1 MLFWTTVRVAL
12 KSLRANKLRSLLAM
26 LGIIIG
32 VWSVISALALAA
44 GVKASITA
52 TMSALGTNLLTIT
65 PGQRGS
71 GGVMT
76 GNQENLKVA
85 DALALVAVPGVG
97 RVTPVTRGSAQAR
110 YYNRNTHTSLS
121 GVAPTYFAIH
131 DFIVEHGRPIDDADC
146 DASARVCVIGP
157 TTAKSLFANPDGT
170 GDYTWGI
177 GQNVGV
183 NGVAYRVVGITASKG
198 DQGWFNPDDQVLIP
212 FTTAMKQVLG
222 QDYLNEVD
230 VSAADELKLDAVQA
244 RTTKLLRSRHRLG
257 DEKANDFNV
266 RNQTEVLSQA
276 GKIQFFLSALLGG
289 IAAISLLV
297 GGIGVMNVML
307 VTVAER
313 TREIG
318 IRKAIGARRRDIL
331 WQFLIEAVVMSFVG
345 GTVGVGLGFL
355 TALGVVVLDHFT
367 GWTLSLLVTPFS
379 VILAVIFSACVG
391 IFFGYYP
398 ALRAARLDPIEAL
411 RYE

>member
-1 MLFWTTVRVAL
+1 MLFWTIVRVAL

-85 DALALVAVPGVG
+85 DALALVGVPGVG

-131 DFIVEHGRPIDDADC
+131 DFKVEHGRPLNDADC
-146 DASARVCVIGP
+146 DAGARVAVIGP
-157 TTAKSLFANPDGT
+157 TTAENLFGT
-170 GDYTWGI
+170 DFPWGV
-177 GQNVGV
+177 GQDIGV
-183 NGVAYRVVGITASKG
+183 NGVAYRVVGILASKG
-198 DQGWFNPDDQVLIP
+198 DQGWFNPDDQILIP
-212 FTTAMKQVLG
+212 YTTAMTQVVG
-222 QDYLNEVD
+222 QTYLNEVD
-230 VSAADELKLDAVQA
+230 VSAADESKLDAVQTGA
-244 RTTKLLRSRHRLG
+244 TLLLRRRHHLG
-257 DEKANDFNV
+257 DDAGNDFNV
-266 RNQTEVLSQA
+266 RNQTEVLQSA
-276 GKIQFFLSALLGG
+276 GQIQFFLSALLGG

-318 IRKAIGARRRDIL
+318 IRKAIGARRRDVL
-331 WQFLIEAVVMSFVG
+331 RQFLIESVVMSGLG
-345 GTVGVGLGFL
+345 GAIGVGLGFL
-355 TALGVVVLDHFT
+355 TAVAVSVLDHYT
-367 GWTLSLLVTPFS
+367 GWTLTLLVTPLS
-379 VILAVIFSACVG
+379 VVLALVFSAGVG

-398 ALRAARLDPIEAL
+398 ALRASRLDPIEAL